1 MKKKMVLNEKSKT
14 KRVGGIAQ
22 KIPMEKN
29 QNRKGKLW
37 FIERTRTTKM
47 MKKSGRKEKNN
58 LGEQQGGLNKNLQ

>member
-37 FIERTRTTKM
+37 FIERTRRQK
-47 MKKSGRKEKNN
+47 
-58 LGEQQGGLNKNLQ
+58 